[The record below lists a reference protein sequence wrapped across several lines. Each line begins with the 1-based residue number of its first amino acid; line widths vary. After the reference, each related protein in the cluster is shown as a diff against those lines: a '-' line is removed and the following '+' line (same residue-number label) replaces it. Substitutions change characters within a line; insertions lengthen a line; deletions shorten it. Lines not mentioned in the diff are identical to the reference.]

1 MRERI
6 YYDEKEQRVIVT
18 ARALASFAAN
28 GRGIP
33 FENTDT
39 SGCITDSGVC
49 VAADLDRTLDGLR
62 VCGTVE
68 YVTESPL
75 GFAVVKTVR
84 GSRRTWFWTAKDPA
98 VRSRCLFS
106 ARRTAT
112 KSAPPFSDA

>member
-49 VAADLDRTLDGLR
+49 VAADLDRTLDGPPSAFFCEKQRQLR
-62 VCGTVE
+62 QPVE
-68 YVTESPL
+68 LFEMSHGNGEHIL
-75 GFAVVKTVR
+75 
-84 GSRRTWFWTAKDPA
+84 
-98 VRSRCLFS
+98 CLTFQ
-106 ARRTAT
+106 AAHV
-112 KSAPPFSDA
+112 AWME